1 MKPISEI
8 IKPPEVKKSR
18 ETEWGSLC
26 DYFLTLNLKDK
37 KGRPVN
43 RGFLGLMLMPYV
55 RGEVGNRNYSLLY
68 ALKSSC
74 EHSKVPQAVFWSC
87 VKPKKK

>member
-18 ETEWGSLC
+18 ETEYGQIM

-55 RGEVGNRNYSLLY
+55 RGEVGNRNYGLLY
-68 ALKSSC
+68 DLKSIC
-74 EHSKVPQAVFWSC
+74 EKSKIPQATFWQH
-87 VKPKKK
+87 VHKKL